1 MNPVPPAPLL
11 RRPAFRLLLGA
22 QALGSAGTWMLRMA
36 TDWLVLELTG
46 SPAAVGVL
54 VALQF
59 LPLLFLGPA
68 GGLLAD
74 RHDKRRLVMGA
85 QTATALLAAALAA
98 VTLTGV
104 VTVAHLY
111 VAATLLGVVAAVEGP
126 ARQVLVGEVAGDA
139 SLRTAVSVTNALN
152 QGGGLVGPALAGLLI
167 AEVGDGWSFGLNAL
181 VCLAVVTLVA
191 AMRPADLHRAAPV
204 ARAPGQLREGFAY
217 VLTRPRLAAVVVLAG
232 LMGAFGLNGPVV
244 YSAFAEEVWDTG
256 ARGFGLYNS
265 LAAAGALVGALL
277 ASRLPGL
284 RVRTVVAGSAAF
296 AVAETAAALV
306 PGHAAFLAALTVV
319 GATTQFFLTSAVSYV
334 QLTAA
339 AQVRGRVLAI
349 YTPVLLVGHALGGL
363 LQGRLAEELG
373 VRAGLAVTGALALTA
388 TAAVAAVLWWRARTP
403 DEVRH
408 DRDQLRHTTGRRPD
422 ETTVPS
428 GTTTREEPQT

>member
-1 MNPVPPAPLL
+1 MQPAPPTPLL
-11 RRPAFRLLLGA
+11 RRRAFRLLVGA
-22 QALGSAGTWMLRMA
+22 QALGSTGTWMLRMA
-36 TDWLVLELTG
+36 ADWLVLELTG

-59 LPLLFLGPA
+59 LPLLVVGPA

-74 RHDKRRLVMGA
+74 RHDKRRLVMAA
-85 QTATALLAAALAA
+85 QSATALVALALAA
-98 VTLTGV
+98 LSLTGT
-104 VTVAHLY
+104 VTVPHLY
-111 VAATLLGVVAAVEGP
+111 AAATILGVVAAVDGP
-126 ARQVLVGEVAGDA
+126 ARQVLVGEVAGDT

-152 QGGGLVGPALAGLLI
+152 QGGGLVGPAVAGLLI
-167 AEVGDGWSFGLNAL
+167 AEVGDGWSFGINAL
-181 VCLAVVTLVA
+181 LCVSVVALVG
-191 AMRPADLHRAAPV
+191 AMRPAELHRAAPV

-232 LMGAFGLNGPVV
+232 LMGALGLNGPVV
-244 YSAFAEEVWDTG
+244 YSAFAKEVWETG

-265 LAAAGALVGALL
+265 LAAAGALAGALL
-277 ASRLPGL
+277 AARLPGL

-296 AVAETAAALV
+296 ALAETTAALV
-306 PGHAAFLAALTVV
+306 PGHAAFLVALVAV
-319 GATTQFFLTSAVSYV
+319 GVATLFFLTTAISYV
-334 QLTAA
+334 QLTTAA
-339 AQVRGRVLAI
+339 HVRGRVLAI

-403 DEVRH
+403 DQVRH
-408 DRDQLRHTTGRRPD
+408 DPDQGPD

-428 GTTTREEPQT
+428 GTTTREETQP